1 MKFIYQ
7 VSNIEIFC
15 AYFTLSLSLRIL
27 KSQCK
32 EDAKYVM
39 FHELTLIIM
48 NLASYVRNDTASFE
62 ELLNPIPSNEID
74 AKSGITI
81 LCNPVSLIAISWLQI
96 HTFRQNGPKIFKH
109 GSVFTE

>member
-1 MKFIYQ
+1 MKFICQ

-27 KSQCK
+27 KSQCN
-32 EDAKYVM
+32 EDAEIQRLNLS
-39 FHELTLIIM
+39 FLM
-48 NLASYVRNDTASFE
+48 NLASYVRNDTACFE

-96 HTFRQNGPKIFKH
+96 HIFRQNGPKIFKH